1 MTLWHERPIRPMLAQ
16 TGDPFD
22 SDNYFFEPKWD
33 GLRTI
38 LFLNHG
44 KLELQNRNLRDVT
57 LSFPEIQA
65 IKTDITAKRAIIDG
79 EIVVLNAKGSPDFQR
94 LQNRFG
100 VIEPKRIDTASK
112 IHPTT
117 FAAFDILHL
126 DDTDLLNAPLKQRK
140 ENLEKIIREGPH
152 LFYTDYVEKSGISY
166 YRQARKLGLEGTIG
180 KDRNSPYMPGM
191 RSGSWIKIK
200 GIRTIDC
207 IVVGYTFGDGR
218 RQSSFGSLVLAVY
231 NKKDELEY
239 VGNVGGGF
247 SDEML
252 AKIKP
257 RLERLGRKTPVLNQ
271 PIEPYTHVTWVK
283 PDLVVE
289 VKYMSI
295 TSDKRLR
302 FPRFYRLRPD
312 KRPIECR
319 WQ

>member
-1 MTLWHERPIRPMLAQ
+1 MTLWHERPIRPMFAQ

-22 SDNYFFEPKWD
+22 SDDYFFEPKWD

-38 LFLNHG
+38 LFLKRG
-44 KLELQNRNLRDVT
+44 QLELQNRNLRDVT
-57 LSFPEIQA
+57 LGFPEIQE
-65 IKTDITAKRAIIDG
+65 IKRDITARSAIIDG
-79 EIVVLNAKGSPDFQR
+79 EIVVLNDNGAPDFQR

-100 VIEPKRIDTASK
+100 VIEPKRIASASR

-126 DDTDLLNAPLKQRK
+126 DGKDLLKSSLDERK
-140 ENLEKIIREGPH
+140 ENLHKIITEGPH
-152 LFYTDYVEKSGISY
+152 LFYTDYIEKSGISY
-166 YRQARKLGLEGTIG
+166 YREAQRLGLEGTIG
-180 KDRNSPYMPGM
+180 KDRNSPYLPGI
-191 RSGSWIKIK
+191 RSGSWIKFK
-200 GIRTIDC
+200 GIKTIDC
-207 IVVGYTFGDGR
+207 VVVGYTPGEGM

-231 NKKDELEY
+231 NNEDQLEY

-252 AKIKP
+252 ETIKP
-257 RLERLGRKTPVLNQ
+257 RLERLGRKTPVLSQ

-283 PDLVVE
+283 PTFVVE